1 MIPAI
6 QLIIPVRYVA
16 SAYGC
21 SQCAVREYGM
31 LYKKY
36 YIAAISLYIEKYIE
50 EEEEI

>member
-36 YIAAISLYIEKYIE
+36 YIEKYIE